1 MNSNME
7 KMVKLVSV
15 KLGISEEK
23 LKQWLEKDDVEGMMS
38 NMRKE
43 DADKLKNLMDNPSV
57 RDKLMKSPEAE
68 NLMKKLKD

>member
-23 LKQWLEKDDVEGMMS
+23 LKQWLEKDDVESMMS
-38 NMRKE
+38 NMRRE
-43 DADKLKNLMDNPSV
+43 DADKLKKLMDNPSV

-68 NLMKKLKD
+68 SLMNKIND

>member
-23 LKQWLEKDDVEGMMS
+23 LKQWLEKDDVESMMS
-38 NMRKE
+38 NMRRE
-43 DADKLKNLMDNPSV
+43 DADKLKKIMDNPSV

-68 NLMKKLKD
+68 SLMKKIKD

>member
-23 LKQWLEKDDVEGMMS
+23 LKQWLEKDDVESMMS

-68 NLMKKLKD
+68 SLMKKLKD

>member
-23 LKQWLEKDDVEGMMS
+23 LKQWLEKDDVESMMS

-43 DADKLKNLMDNPSV
+43 DADKLKKLMANPSV

-68 NLMKKLKD
+68 SLMKKIKG

>member
-23 LKQWLEKDDVEGMMS
+23 LKQWLEKDDVESMMS
-38 NMRKE
+38 NMRRE
-43 DADKLKNLMDNPSV
+43 DADKLKKIMDNPSV

-68 NLMKKLKD
+68 NLMKKIKD

>member
-68 NLMKKLKD
+68 SLMKKIKD

>member
-23 LKQWLEKDDVEGMMS
+23 LKQWLEKDDVESMMS

-57 RDKLMKSPEAE
+57 REKLMKSPEAE
-68 NLMKKLKD
+68 SLMKKLKD

>member
-68 NLMKKLKD
+68 SLMKKLKD

>member
-23 LKQWLEKDDVEGMMS
+23 LKQWLEKDDVESMMN
-38 NMRKE
+38 NMRRE
-43 DADKLKNLMDNPSV
+43 DADKLKKIMDNPSV

-68 NLMKKLKD
+68 NLMKKIKD